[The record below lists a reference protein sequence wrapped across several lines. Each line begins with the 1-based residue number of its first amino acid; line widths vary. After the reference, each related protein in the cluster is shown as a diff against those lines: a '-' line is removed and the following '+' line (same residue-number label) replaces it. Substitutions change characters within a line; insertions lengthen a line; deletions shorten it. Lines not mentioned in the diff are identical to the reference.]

1 MAVQLIAIVIIVYLT
16 DPDHIEDNFRVD
28 GIIGVEPEQMYR
40 DNSYH
45 LKENSDIEAPQ
56 QLFDE

>member
-28 GIIGVEPEQMYR
+28 GIIGVEPDQMYK
-40 DNSYH
+40 DNDYNS
-45 LKENSDIEAPQ
+45 KENSNIDAPQ
-56 QLFDE
+56 QLSDD